1 VKRFQLENSF
11 FEGLNDT
18 YLFAGDGPTTLV
30 DTGVSTENTRE
41 QLADALAAEGIE
53 FADLDQILLTH
64 FHADHAGLAGELQA
78 ESGATV
84 RCHPDDAPMVEHD
97 ADAEAAVQA
106 RHERLFDEW
115 GMPDSAQEQLFGF
128 LDGGEGLG
136 GEDATVEPIEPG
148 DVVRAG
154 DERLEAMHLP
164 GHTAGLTGFV
174 REVDDGRELLSGDAL
189 LPEYTPNVGG
199 ADVRVEA
206 ALEKY
211 LSTLASV
218 EAAGFDRAHPGH
230 RYPIEDPTARAREII
245 DHHRERTENVLEA
258 LAEHEPATPWQISA
272 HLFGDLSNI
281 HILHGPGE
289 ASAHL
294 EHLGAHGLV
303 ERDGDRYRRTG
314 QEPEIDPLFP
324 DPQ

>member
-1 VKRFQLENSF
+1 MRRIQLENSF
-11 FEGLNDT
+11 FEGLNDA
-18 YLFAGDGPTTLV
+18 YFFDGDGPTTLV

-41 QLADALAAEGIE
+41 QLRDALATEGVAFE
-53 FADLDQILLTH
+53 DLDQILLTH

-84 RCHPDDAPMVEHD
+84 RCHPDDAPLVEHD
-97 ADAEAAVQA
+97 PDAEADVQA

-115 GMPDSAQEQLFGF
+115 GMPESAQEQLFGF

-136 GEDATVEPIEPG
+136 GDAATVEHIEPG
-148 DVVRAG
+148 DEVRAG

-164 GHTAGLTGFV
+164 GHTAGLTGYV
-174 REVDDGRELLSGDAL
+174 RTTDGDRELLSGDAL

-199 ADVRVEA
+199 ADVRVSA

-211 LSTLASV
+211 LATLASI
-218 EAAGFDRAHPGH
+218 EAADFARAHPGH
-230 RYPIEDPTARAREII
+230 RYPIEDPAARAREII
-245 DHHRERTENVLEA
+245 DHHRERTENVLDA

-303 ERDGDRYRRTG
+303 DRDGDRYQRT
-314 QEPEIDPLFP
+314 QQNPDIAALFP
-324 DPQ
+324 DPR